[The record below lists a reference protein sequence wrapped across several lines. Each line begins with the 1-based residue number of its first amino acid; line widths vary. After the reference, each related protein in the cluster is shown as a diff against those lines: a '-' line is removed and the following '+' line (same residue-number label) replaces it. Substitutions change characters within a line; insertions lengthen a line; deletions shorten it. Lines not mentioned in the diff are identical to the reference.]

1 MDRDEKLLLRYPDPV
16 VPGQPAGGDDA
27 VHVDMVKE
35 LLVPGMEDLDD
46 AWGRAKE
53 LIIGGEFQ
61 EGLGTAFMEE
71 AVKKLLVAIE
81 KGIEFMGQ
89 GKNDMEVRGIDDFG
103 TPLIHPDFLIDSL
116 AVRAVTVSAGI
127 IVDFGISAVG
137 TDREIAAK
145 PAGFTV

>member
-1 MDRDEKLLLRYPDPV
+1 MIGSQTAAR
-16 VPGQPAGGDDA
+16 DDA
-27 VHVDMVKE
+27 VHMDVVIQ

-46 AWGRAKE
+46 AGSCAEE
-53 LIIGGEFQ
+53 LMVCGKFQ
-61 EGLGTAFMEE
+61 ERIGTASMEE
-71 AVKKLLVAIE
+71 AIKERLIAI
-81 KGIEFMGQ
+81 KQGVEFMGQ

-103 TPLIHPDFLIDSL
+103 TPPIHPDFLIDSL